1 MTTKYMRVNS
11 LLNKKSDKR
20 KPGAVEGVLGTN
32 DQIIID
38 QCIMEAIQ
46 EQYHKQYHRNLV
58 VASYD
63 LKKDYEKVHQ
73 FWMLGV

>member
-1 MTTKYMRVNS
+1 MRVNS
-11 LLNKKSDKR
+11 LLTKTPDKK
-20 KPGAVEGVLGTN
+20 KPGAVEEVLGTD

-38 QCIMEAIQ
+38 QYIMEAIP

-63 LKKDYEKVHQ
+63 LKNDYDKVYQ